1 MKKLILVC
9 LLFTF
14 TSSLAFIHHNPPPSP
29 NLPGLINCKN
39 SIDEMMSRL
48 ETAKIQINRGIKFTS
63 DLKDKDANTEFARAA
78 LAITV
83 TQSILEKSCGKGK
96 MFYK

>member
-14 TSSLAFIHHNPPPSP
+14 TSSLAWVHHNPSSP

-39 SIDEMMSRL
+39 SIDEMMSSL
-48 ETAKIQINRGIKFTS
+48 ETAKIQINRGIKFIS
-63 DLKDKDANTEFARAA
+63 DLKDEDGMHEFY
-78 LAITV
+78 LAEAHIMMAEFDLK
-83 TQSILEKSCGKGK
+83 QECSKSK